1 VGDGSVA
8 AIMGERSY
16 LDEERDLVERA
27 RRDRAAF
34 TQLYRRYYDDVTSYV
49 YRRLGD
55 VHATE
60 DVVAEVFLAVMQSL
74 RRYQYRGIPLKAW
87 LYRIA
92 TNSVNR
98 WLRRNRRYVL
108 GRPVTAQDGG
118 EAVFVPREREDAVS
132 AREAMLALSPKH
144 QTVLSLHYL
153 EGLSVEEV
161 ASVVGCRVGTVK
173 SRLSRGRESLQREL
187 LRRRS

>member
-1 VGDGSVA
+1 MGNGCVA
-8 AIMGERSY
+8 AIVGERSD

-27 RRDRAAF
+27 RHDRAAF

-108 GRPVTAQDGG
+108 GHPATAQDGG
-118 EAVFVPREREDAVS
+118 EAVLDPREREDTAS
-132 AREAMLALSPKH
+132 AREAMLALSSKH
-144 QTVLSLHYL
+144 QTVLSLHYF

-161 ASVVGCRVGTVK
+161 ASVIGCRVGTVK

>member
-1 VGDGSVA
+1 VGNGCVA
-8 AIMGERSY
+8 AIVAERSD

-27 RRDRAAF
+27 RHDRAAF
-34 TQLYRRYYDDVTSYV
+34 AQLYRRYYDDVTSYV

-108 GRPVTAQDGG
+108 GNPATAQDGS
-118 EAVFVPREREDAVS
+118 EAVFVSRERADVAS

-144 QTVLSLHYL
+144 QTVLSLHYF

-161 ASVVGCRVGTVK
+161 ASVIGCRVGTVK

>member
-55 VHATE
+55 MHATE
-60 DVVAEVFLAVMQSL
+60 DVVADVFLAVMQSL

-108 GRPVTAQDGG
+108 GHPVTAQDGS
-118 EAVFVPREREDAVS
+118 EAVFVPRERADAAA

-161 ASVVGCRVGTVK
+161 ASVIGCRVGTVK

>member
-1 VGDGSVA
+1 MGNGCTA
-8 AIMGERSY
+8 AIVGERSD
-16 LDEERDLVERA
+16 LDEERDFVARA

-108 GRPVTAQDGG
+108 GHPATAQDGG
-118 EAVFVPREREDAVS
+118 EAILDPREREDTTS

-144 QTVLSLHYL
+144 QTVLSLHYF

-161 ASVVGCRVGTVK
+161 ASVIGCRVGTVK
-173 SRLSRGRESLQREL
+173 SRLSRGRKSLQQEL

>member
-1 VGDGSVA
+1 MGNGCIA
-8 AIMGERSY
+8 AIVGERSD
-16 LDEERDLVERA
+16 LEEERDLVERA
-27 RRDRAAF
+27 RCDRAAF
-34 TQLYRRYYDDVTSYV
+34 TQLYRRYYDDVTTYV

-108 GRPVTAQDGG
+108 GHPATAQDGG
-118 EAVFVPREREDAVS
+118 EAVLDPREREDTAS

-144 QTVLSLHYL
+144 QTVLSLHYF